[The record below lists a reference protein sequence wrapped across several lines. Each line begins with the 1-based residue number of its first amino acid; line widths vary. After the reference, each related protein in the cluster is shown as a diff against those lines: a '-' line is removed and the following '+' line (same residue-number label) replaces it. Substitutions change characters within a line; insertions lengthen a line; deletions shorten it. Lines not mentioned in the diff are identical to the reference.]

1 MRTITDPVEFRKN
14 VVSRLLDPVTKKE
27 ARSRNLEVGIFN
39 FAIDEAGRKRTIKKW
54 DNPYFVQIYIDKLR
68 SMVFNL
74 KTFPSLLQSV
84 ETGQTKIQ
92 DIPFL
97 IHQEL
102 APEQWETLLDE
113 KRKRDQSLYNQEEVE
128 DGDFQCGKCKS
139 RKCKWY
145 QLQTRSADEP
155 MTTFV
160 QCTKCSARWKC

>member
-14 VVSRLLDPVTKKE
+14 VVGKMLLPIVGGE
-27 ARSRNLEVGIFN
+27 NRSRNLEVAIFN
-39 FAIDEAGRKRTIKKW
+39 FAIDEAGRKRTIRKW
-54 DNPYFVQIYIDKLR
+54 DNPYFVQIYTDKLR
-68 SMVFNL
+68 SMIFNL
-74 KTFPSLLQSV
+74 KTFPSLLESV
-84 ETGQTKIQ
+84 EAGQTKIQ
-92 DIPFL
+92 EIPFL

-102 APEQWETLLDE
+102 APEQWEILLEE
-113 KRKRDQSLYNQEEVE
+113 KRKRDQSIYNEEEVE

>member
-1 MRTITDPVEFRKN
+1 MRTIADPPTFRKN
-14 VVSRLLDPVTKKE
+14 VVDKILLPVVSDKTK
-27 ARSRNLEVGIFN
+27 SHNLEVAVYN
-39 FAIDEAGRKRTIKKW
+39 FSIEEAGRKRTIRKW
-54 DNPYFVQIYIDKLR
+54 DNPYFVQIYTDKLR
-68 SMVFNL
+68 SMAFNL
-74 KTFPSLLQSV
+74 KTFPALLEAVRSR
-84 ETGQTKIQ
+84 QTKIQ
-92 DIPFL
+92 DLPFL

-102 APEQWETLLDE
+102 APEQWESLLEE
-113 KRKRDQSLYNQEEVE
+113 KRKRDQSIYSEEEVE